1 MDDFDLSHSPF
12 SPLLEDRTLGIVLA
26 IFAFIGTAAAQDI
39 ETAHMLPSRRPEA
52 FAAYQAVLPKGF
64 ESDPWVRALDG
75 VSEPIRIVRRD
86 GKDYA
91 IGFSCKPHDCGE
103 NALAFLAALDGSRAV
118 VAVKSDDRTGGRMEV
133 YGRTTPAERKLLQEL
148 LAIPR

>member
-1 MDDFDLSHSPF
+1 L
-12 SPLLEDRTLGIVLA
+12 RVILA
-26 IFAFIGTAAAQDI
+26 IFALIGTAAAQEI

-64 ESDPWVRALDG
+64 ESDAWVRALDG
-75 VSEPIRIVRRD
+75 VSEPLRTVRRD
-86 GKDYA
+86 GKDYV

-103 NALAFLAALDGSRAV
+103 NALTFLAALEGSRAV
-118 VAVKSDDRTGGRMEV
+118 VAVKSEDRTGGRVEV
-133 YGRTTPAERKLLQEL
+133 YGRSTPAERKLLQEL

>member
-1 MDDFDLSHSPF
+1 M
-12 SPLLEDRTLGIVLA
+12 RIILA

-52 FAAYQAVLPKGF
+52 FSAYQAVLPKGF
-64 ESDPWVRALDG
+64 ESDAWVRALDG
-75 VSEPIRIVRRD
+75 VSEPIRIVRRE

-91 IGFSCKPHDCGE
+91 LGFSCKPHDCGE

-118 VAVKSDDRTGGRMEV
+118 VAVKSDDRTGGRVEI
-133 YGRTTPAERKLLQEL
+133 YGRSTPAERRLLQEL
-148 LAIPR
+148 LATPR